1 MNRKI
6 HKKKIPITVITGFL
20 GSGKTTLL
28 NHILNT
34 NKDLNIGVV
43 VNDFGDINIDSKLV
57 KSKTDKQLEL
67 TSGCICCSLKTLD
80 LQEAIDQFTTVDS
93 KIDYIIIEA
102 SGLSEPRDLAFT
114 LRDTIGVNV
123 KLDSIVSVID
133 AENITKNAHANQT
146 ATDQILFSDFV
157 IINKID
163 LITKSR
169 LVDIQKLI
177 TSINPKA
184 RVFKTSK
191 SIVDIR
197 YILLKDI
204 GLQKK
209 QLKSK
214 NVLDH
219 KTHIH
224 EKYSHFSWESKK
236 PLHPMRFQEF
246 VNTKIPRDV
255 YRAKGFVDFN
265 KKGHLRKYI
274 FQLVGSRAEVTWDNW
289 HNQTPKT
296 QLVFI
301 GKSLNKNQIIKQ
313 LELCIDP
320 NPSSEL
326 DEGIELKLPKRHD

>member
-6 HKKKIPITVITGFL
+6 HKTKIPITVITGFL

-34 NKDLNIGVV
+34 NKGLNIGVV

-114 LRDTIGVNV
+114 LRDTIGVKV

-133 AENITKNAHANQT
+133 AKNITSNAHANQT
-146 ATDQILFSDFV
+146 AIDQILFSDFV
-157 IINKID
+157 LINKID
-163 LITKSR
+163 LVSKSK
-169 LVDIQKLI
+169 LSDIETLI

-184 RVFKTSK
+184 RIIKTTNCD
-191 SIVDIR
+191 IDIR
-197 YILLKDI
+197 YILSKDVHT
-204 GLQKK
+204 QKT
-209 QLKSK
+209 QLKNNNTS
-214 NVLDH
+214 DH
-219 KTHIH
+219 QDHIH
-224 EKYSHFSWESKK
+224 EKYSHFSWESEK

-246 VNTKIPRDV
+246 VNAKIPRDV

-265 KKGHLRKYI
+265 KKGHHRKYI
-274 FQLVGSRAEVTWDNW
+274 FQLVGSRAEITWDNW
-289 HNQTPKT
+289 HDQTPKT

-301 GKSLNKNQIIKQ
+301 GKSLDKNQIIKQ

-320 NPSSEL
+320 DPSLEL
-326 DEGIELKLPKRHD
+326 EDGIELKLPKRHN